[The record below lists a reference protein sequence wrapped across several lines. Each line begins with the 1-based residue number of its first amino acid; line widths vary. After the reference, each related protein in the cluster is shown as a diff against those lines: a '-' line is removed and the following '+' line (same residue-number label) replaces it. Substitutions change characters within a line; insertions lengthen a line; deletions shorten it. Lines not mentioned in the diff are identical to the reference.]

1 MKQRTRKRQHKDEKG
16 SALLVSLMVMVALS
30 LLGLGFVAV
39 SETESA
45 ISINQRNYTQ
55 TQAVAETGARMVVE
69 WFQNADWANRRGL
82 LPPNDT
88 ALKTQRQVN
97 VLGSPYTGYYK
108 QPATALLC
116 DLPFKPAAEN
126 RFYGDENS
134 ADILIRDSD
143 GGVAK
148 AFLDRFN
155 SIVFANSDAGG
166 RITDIR
172 VYAPPIVGG
181 TLVEKPAGSGKKFWE
196 GGTRYG
202 VATIR
207 VTATKTVN
215 GQFVAERTVKIVI
228 GDFPF
233 PGPEGPLQ
241 SNTSISTNGSF
252 RVHWGKV
259 TSQGDLGL
267 KRAMTSIPWRNAWK
281 MTHFEQGYQV
291 PADCDPTYGCENKTD
306 PSAANLNIDTKYN
319 WLYELVSGK
328 DVAAAS
334 NFTRLYDDPWFQ
346 ARSRTAIVSNTNQ
359 VDPQPFPYAAITD
372 SPTNTGIAGYSNQF
386 EHQDT
391 NDEAANKKEV
401 IFPKIDYVFWK
412 QIAQSGMAAGTDGI
426 YYFTWDTAQKGQY
439 FKMRGTSKPFEVW
452 ANSMNGGKSG
462 LMFFDSNGGV
472 NPQNTDGT
480 TNTSVLT
487 DSFTIQGLGN
497 TRFHMR
503 GFIYLNV
510 LKWGTG
516 GLKGRDYQAYAAPS
530 EPYRDV
536 GYRLVN
542 KADAVATA
550 NAPAQVKGDFA
561 TEYKIP
567 GDSTSGLNTIT
578 TGAVSGNWDCEDLPW
593 SNKVSPEKVNNKCDI
608 FVAKY
613 QVVRDSDGKTIEIW
627 LPKPYTQG
635 CAPGNNIDCPTCNC
649 SEPHE
654 PYLNVLYPSNPP
666 AGASGDPTQMAVG
679 WQDPSAQSRMPKVF
693 TDPELRTTPVTCSNN
708 VASFTPESDC
718 TSNAYDQSGALYSLP
733 QNGPTLDGV
742 LYNEGAYDS
751 QGNAVYYGSVLVK
764 GSVDGNGNPDVWYDE
779 SLSRGDWQKRFPE
792 LPRVLITAIETD
804 R

>member
-45 ISINQRNYTQ
+45 ISVNQRNYTQ
-55 TQAVAETGARMVVE
+55 TQAVAETGARMAVE
-69 WFQNADWANRRGL
+69 WFQNAEWANRRGL

-88 ALKTQRQVN
+88 ALKTQRQVIVN
-97 VLGSPYTGYYK
+97 GSLYVGYYK
-108 QPATALLC
+108 QPTTALLC
-116 DLPFKPAAEN
+116 DLPFKPQPDN

-134 ADILIRDSD
+134 ADILIRDAD

-155 SIVFANSDAGG
+155 SIVFAGNDAGG
-166 RITDIR
+166 RITEIR

-181 TLVEKPAGSGKKFWE
+181 TLVEKPSGSGKKFWE

-202 VATIR
+202 VATVR
-207 VTATKTVN
+207 ATATKTVN

-281 MTHFEQGYQV
+281 MSHFEQGYQV

-306 PSAANLNIDTKYN
+306 PTLPVGTNDDVKYN
-319 WLYELVSGK
+319 WLYELISGK
-328 DVAAAS
+328 VDSTGNA
-334 NFTRLYDDPWFQ
+334 FTRKYDDPWFQ
-346 ARSRTAIVSNTNQ
+346 ARSRMNITSNSNNNN
-359 VDPQPFPYAAITD
+359 QPFPYANITD
-372 SPTNTGIAGYSNQF
+372 DPTNTGIAGYSNQF
-386 EHQDT
+386 ENQDT
-391 NDEAANKKEV
+391 NDESNNKKEV

-439 FKMRGTSKPFEVW
+439 FKLRGTSKLFEVW
-452 ANSMNGGKSG
+452 ANSIGGGKAG
-462 LMFFDSNGGV
+462 LLFFDSTNGS
-472 NPQNTDGT
+472 NPQNSDGT
-480 TNTSVLT
+480 TNTTVLT
-487 DSFTIQGLGN
+487 DAFTIQGLGN
-497 TRFHMR
+497 TAFHMR

-510 LKWGTG
+510 LKWGTA

-536 GYRLVN
+536 GYRQVN
-542 KADAVATA
+542 LADAAATA
-550 NAPAQVKGDFA
+550 TAPAQVKKKF
-561 TEYKIP
+561 
-567 GDSTSGLNTIT
+567 STVWKDPLDTTQGVDTIT
-578 TGAVSGNWDCEDLPW
+578 AGAVSGFWDCEDLPW
-593 SNKVSPEKVNNKCDI
+593 SNKASPEKVNNKCDI
-608 FVAKY
+608 FVKEY
-613 QVVRDSDGKTIEIW
+613 VVKRDSDNVNIRVW
-627 LPKPYTQG
+627 LPVPYKEG
-635 CAPGNNIDCPTCNC
+635 CDPGNNVDCPTCNC

-654 PYLNVLYPSNPP
+654 PYLNVLYPDNPP

-679 WQDPSAQSRMPKVF
+679 WEDPTAQSRKPKVF

-718 TSNAYDQSGALYSLP
+718 TSNAYDKSGALYSLP
-733 QNGPTLDGV
+733 QNGPALDGV

-764 GSVDGNGNPDVWYDE
+764 GAVDGNGNPDVWYDE